1 MAPELNNASSHD
13 GDKHKNLDQDV
24 REMISALTTRL
35 GGLQRSHKPGSSS
48 SSSSQNQDDDEQ
60 GVRIIT
66 LAGSNLGATMRG
78 DIDNKAA
85 AGPQSPEQEDE
96 AASYVVNSNFQAIN
110 NSIMLGGSYKTN
122 DPGVHLDITDYVDQN
137 DVAGHKKKGKKGRRG
152 GGGGGHHHH
161 HHAERSDNLSDDTD
175 TEKN

>member
-13 GDKHKNLDQDV
+13 GEKHKNLDQEV
-24 REMISALTTRL
+24 REMISALTARL

-48 SSSSQNQDDDEQ
+48 TSQNQEDDEQ

-85 AGPQSPEQEDE
+85 AGPQPEQEDD

-110 NSIMLGGSYKTN
+110 NSIMLGGTYKTN

-137 DVAGHKKKGKKGRRG
+137 DVVAHKKKGRKGRRG
-152 GGGGGHHHH
+152 GGHHH